1 MESIALAFGGL
12 PMVWIVRSRRQMAQR
27 YAVYRRRRLS
37 GLAFVDRRR
46 TAVFRLNLSFLIFR
60 TRPRNSLSGPPSD
73 AHRVRGNGCHG
84 MSFVSLT
91 REILIDFH
99 TAAYEQ
105 STWNSLGF
113 PRGSLSTTEIARTRL
128 ILWKAEQLA
137 RHVAKLIT
145 CSLSRHTFCSFC

>member
-1 MESIALAFGGL
+1 MDSAIEAPDGAAICCIPAPATVRISIRGPPSNSCFPAKF
-12 PMVWIVRSRRQMAQR
+12 I
-27 YAVYRRRRLS
+27 
-37 GLAFVDRRR
+37 
-46 TAVFRLNLSFLIFR
+46 LIFR